1 MNSFTENQ
9 DKNKELAPDT
19 VKESGHRDADTQE
32 TQETQTHRNSDTQ
45 VTHETFGNVLT
56 ELLPDIKELVPL
68 EGHEANR
75 CMFPL
80 ARFARTIE

>member
-1 MNSFTENQ
+1 MVPTSGRNREETRTDANSNFLNAE
-9 DKNKELAPDT
+9 DA
-19 VKESGHRDADTQE
+19 ESQILKRPKTP
-32 TQETQTHRNSDTQ
+32 RNTDTQ

-80 ARFARTIE
+80 ARIARTIE

>member
-1 MNSFTENQ
+1 MNSITENQ

-19 VKESGHRDADTQE
+19 VKESGHRDTE

-80 ARFARTIE
+80 ARIARTIE

>member
-1 MNSFTENQ
+1 MVPTSGRNREETRTDANSNFLNAE
-9 DKNKELAPDT
+9 DA
-19 VKESGHRDADTQE
+19 ESQILKRPKTPRHT
-32 TQETQTHRNSDTQ
+32 DTQ

-80 ARFARTIE
+80 ARIARTIE

>member
-9 DKNKELAPDT
+9 YKNKELAPDT
-19 VKESGHRDADTQE
+19 VKKSGHRDAE
-32 TQETQTHRNSDTQ
+32 TQETQIHRNSDTQ

-56 ELLPDIKELVPL
+56 DLLPDIKELVPL
-68 EGHEANR
+68 GGHEANG

-80 ARFARTIE
+80 ARIARTIE